1 MSAGYLHID
10 NNILHSREIVTRRKR
25 GQSSELLALTPAQ
38 RLIWITF
45 NDVLHKKKG
54 EGNPRE
60 GFISFADVAEKAGVC
75 RDTVVVA
82 VRVLEAAG
90 LLMRR
95 RLIDPRGRSG
105 TFFAPNLYRLLT
117 PPSLRTPE
125 EEQRIAAWREQWR
138 EAERLKVPW
147 HRHHHEPPVL
157 AAPAP
162 PALPAPP
169 APPLSPAPIS
179 PAPVAP
185 DRRDPGTAAGRQ
197 LAQTFLT
204 ACHGEGARRPTSR
217 EVAFADS
224 LISEYGGQAARI
236 VAWIADCVGAN
247 ARSFMIVKH
256 RLPEALRQLTHGG
269 SDRPARPADPPAD
282 PAWEEEQ
289 EQRRQRLRDQEQR
302 DQAARRDQEQREREY
317 QARVQSRAAAT
328 TEALR
333 EVVDRV
339 RECASII
346 ADLEQFGRDDTATGQ
361 DRAEIGAG
369 LAEARALLGYSLE
382 ALTAFDDAPDK
393 IAGLRCFGPLMQQ
406 YRVDE
411 ALQRLKRLDQRR
423 RSAPDLF

>member
-25 GQSSELLALTPAQ
+25 GQSREVLALTPAQ
-38 RLIWITF
+38 RMIWITF

-125 EEQRIAAWREQWR
+125 EEQRIAVLREQWR
-138 EAERLKVPW
+138 EAERLQVPW
-147 HRHHHEPPVL
+147 HRHRHEPPVL

-162 PALPAPP
+162 PPP
-169 APPLSPAPIS
+169 INPAPIS

-185 DRRDPGTAAGRQ
+185 ARRDPGTAVGRK

-204 ACHGEGARRPTSR
+204 ACHGEGARPPTSR

-224 LISEYGGQAARI
+224 LISQYGGQAARI
-236 VAWIADCVGAN
+236 VAWVADRVGAN

-256 RLPEALRQLTHGG
+256 RLPAALSHLAHGG
-269 SDRPARPADPPAD
+269 SDRPARPPAPPAD

-289 EQRRQRLRDQEQR
+289 EQRRQRLLDQEQR
-302 DQAARRDQEQREREY
+302 DQAAQRDQEQRDQER
-317 QARVQSRAAAT
+317 QARDQMS
-328 TEALR
+328 ALIKADLLR
-333 EVVDRV
+333 GLVDRV

-346 ADLEQFGRDDTATGQ
+346 ADLEQFGRDDMTSGQ
-361 DRAEIGAG
+361 DRAEIGEG
-369 LAEARALLGYSLE
+369 LAEAHTLLGYSLE

-411 ALQRLKRLDQRR
+411 ALQCLKRLDQRR